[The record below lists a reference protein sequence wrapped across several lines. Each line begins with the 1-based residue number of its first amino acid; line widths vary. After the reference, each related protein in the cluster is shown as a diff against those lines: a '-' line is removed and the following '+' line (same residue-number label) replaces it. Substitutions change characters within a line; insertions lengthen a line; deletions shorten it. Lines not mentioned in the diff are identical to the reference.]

1 MELFH
6 CLYIIIFLRIIKS
19 SNSNQIYRIKFGLFN
34 LKNDEPDSSLI
45 NNIYYNKIY
54 LNLSI
59 GTPPQTIPFILDSD
73 SQTFCVSDDFFN
85 SNKSSSFERISIGE
99 VYYKYEDVIKGFNA
113 KDILNINN
121 NKKKINFILGKGTRI
136 PIREKDNYGL
146 LGLRIPQKVQYGVYP
161 FFHSLKNAELINTF
175 IWTLN
180 YFNNISLFE
189 QIIYNKN
196 KDNIIGEFIFG
207 DNPSNYEK
215 DKNKYDQNE
224 FYEVNALPTPS
235 KDPLFFWDI
244 DFNGIYLTF
253 NENQN
258 NKNNSVV
265 EYNSGE
271 RAQITIDLSYI
282 LCSFS
287 FFQFLKIN
295 FFKDFLSNKKC
306 TEKKLDVYY
315 YYIECDSDINIK
327 SFPEINLESR
337 GLHTIF
343 NLTYEDLFIKD
354 EKNNKYIFLMFTRD
368 HLIGT
373 KWVLGTPFLRKYQFV
388 FNEDSKTIGYYRN
401 NIKGNNKDNNL
412 KEINESKN
420 NKTTLIIILIVI
432 LAVSFTI
439 IGMFIQR
446 KFFNK
451 NRKIRA
457 NELEENFSYE
467 GKNNNDD
474 NNNNNKIIKDDNE
487 NNTYFNL

>member
-1 MELFH
+1 MELFL

-189 QIIYNKN
+189 QII
-196 KDNIIGEFIFG
+196 
-207 DNPSNYEK
+207 
-215 DKNKYDQNE
+215 
-224 FYEVNALPTPS
+224 
-235 KDPLFFWDI
+235 
-244 DFNGIYLTF
+244 
-253 NENQN
+253 
-258 NKNNSVV
+258 
-265 EYNSGE
+265 
-271 RAQITIDLSYI
+271 
-282 LCSFS
+282 
-287 FFQFLKIN
+287 
-295 FFKDFLSNKKC
+295 
-306 TEKKLDVYY
+306 
-315 YYIECDSDINIK
+315 
-327 SFPEINLESR
+327 
-337 GLHTIF
+337 
-343 NLTYEDLFIKD
+343 
-354 EKNNKYIFLMFTRD
+354 
-368 HLIGT
+368 
-373 KWVLGTPFLRKYQFV
+373 
-388 FNEDSKTIGYYRN
+388 
-401 NIKGNNKDNNL
+401 
-412 KEINESKN
+412 
-420 NKTTLIIILIVI
+420 
-432 LAVSFTI
+432 
-439 IGMFIQR
+439 
-446 KFFNK
+446 
-451 NRKIRA
+451 
-457 NELEENFSYE
+457 
-467 GKNNNDD
+467 
-474 NNNNNKIIKDDNE
+474 
-487 NNTYFNL
+487 